1 MPTERK
7 VAIVE
12 DIAARMRD
20 AAAVYFADY
29 QGLSAP
35 EATELR
41 ARLRDGEVQLLVVK
55 KTLSR
60 LAARDAGVGDIDG
73 FLEGQTALAFTHGD
87 PAVPARIIKDFGLEN
102 RGVPAITG
110 LILAGQTLP
119 VSDALKLAS
128 LPPKEIL
135 LGQLAAAIQQ
145 PLARLAATLNGS
157 MGKLVMTLTGL
168 KDNKTS

>member
-12 DIAARMRD
+12 DIATRMRD

-41 ARLRDGEVQLLVVK
+41 ARLRENDVQFVVVK

-60 LAARDAGVGDIDG
+60 LAAREAGVGDIDG
-73 FLEGQTALAFTHGD
+73 FLEGQTALAFTQGD
-87 PAVPARIIKDFGLEN
+87 PALPARILKEFGRSN
-102 RGVPAITG
+102 REVPAITG

-119 VSDALKLAS
+119 ASDALKLAG

-135 LGQLAAAIQQ
+135 LGQLVGAIQQ
-145 PLARLAATLNGS
+145 PMARLAATLNGS
-157 MGKLVMTLTGL
+157 MGKLVLTLASL

>member
-12 DIAARMRD
+12 DIATRMRD

-35 EATELR
+35 AATELR
-41 ARLRDGEVQLLVVK
+41 ARLRENDIQFVVVK

-60 LAARDAGVGDIDG
+60 LAAREAGVGDIDG
-73 FLEGQTALAFTHGD
+73 FLEGQTALAFTQGD
-87 PAVPARIIKDFGLEN
+87 PALPARILKEFGRSN
-102 RGVPAITG
+102 REVPSITV

-119 VSDALKLAS
+119 ATDALKLAG

-135 LGQLAAAIQQ
+135 LGQLVGAIQQ
-145 PLARLAATLNGS
+145 PMARLVATLNGS
-157 MGKLVMTLTGL
+157 MGKLVLTLASL